1 MTDVYYALVLDEQG
15 DAEPDEPLDDH
26 ADHVAAEESPL
37 EHFQRLWLGV
47 QYHGDGRRQ
56 DLELGHLHQPAP
68 EAVLRED
75 EEHLL
80 QHDCDV
86 LEFLERGNKKK

>member
-1 MTDVYYALVLDEQG
+1 
-15 DAEPDEPLDDH
+15 
-26 ADHVAAEESPL
+26 
-37 EHFQRLWLGV
+37 
-47 QYHGDGRRQ
+47 
-56 DLELGHLHQPAP
+56 
-68 EAVLRED
+68 LRED